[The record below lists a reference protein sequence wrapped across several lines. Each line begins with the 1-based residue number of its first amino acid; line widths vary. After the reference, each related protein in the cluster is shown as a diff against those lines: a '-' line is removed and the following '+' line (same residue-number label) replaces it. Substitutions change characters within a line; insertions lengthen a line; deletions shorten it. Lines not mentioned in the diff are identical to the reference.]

1 MWRILYPEGTKNN
14 YYRLRNRLIDEITR
28 AMTLQ
33 YFDRDESNFIMYL
46 TAMSK
51 IYFSRNKFKLSE
63 FFLKKAEGK
72 ATKIN
77 AHELLDIIYTD
88 YIKLSHELLNINPEN
103 YIDKRK
109 KNAEQLKNIRQ
120 IDDLLAVVNY
130 RLKINQNFSASE
142 NPVVDLL
149 QKTIDDFSMD
159 KVIISN
165 PTLRFKIVQA
175 VSQVLLQRREYGT
188 LEDYLI

>member
-1 MWRILYPEGTKNN
+1 MDALDQMVEDLTKDELRHLKYYFSRSDWYESRLDVALIDLMRKYGKKHTDDEMWRILYPEGTKNN

-88 YIKLSHELLNINPEN
+88 YIKLSHELLNIN
-103 YIDKRK
+103 
-109 KNAEQLKNIRQ
+109 
-120 IDDLLAVVNY
+120 
-130 RLKINQNFSASE
+130 
-142 NPVVDLL
+142 
-149 QKTIDDFSMD
+149 
-159 KVIISN
+159 
-165 PTLRFKIVQA
+165 
-175 VSQVLLQRREYGT
+175 
-188 LEDYLI
+188 